1 MAGGGFCDGVSL
13 PVQMD
18 LAVCHFLCNSRK
30 SVLLFFSNTS
40 VTTSCSQF
48 RQEKKTILV
57 MGFHAGLHHV
67 VLNVIYVPSGLLNK
81 ILYEGG
87 ILPPPRGSA
96 PRLLYT
102 TRLVE
107 IPLLHT

>member
-1 MAGGGFCDGVSL
+1 
-13 PVQMD
+13 
-18 LAVCHFLCNSRK
+18 
-30 SVLLFFSNTS
+30 
-40 VTTSCSQF
+40 
-48 RQEKKTILV
+48 
-57 MGFHAGLHHV
+57 MGLHAGLHHV
-67 VLNVIYVPSGLLNK
+67 VLNVIFVPSGLLNK
-81 ILYEGG
+81 ILYEGE

>member
-1 MAGGGFCDGVSL
+1 ML
-13 PVQMD
+13 
-18 LAVCHFLCNSRK
+18 
-30 SVLLFFSNTS
+30 LLFANTS
-40 VTTSCSQF
+40 VTTPCSQF
-48 RQEKKTILV
+48 RQEKKTNLV
-57 MGFHAGLHHV
+57 MGLHAGLHHV
-67 VLNVIYVPSGLLNK
+67 VLNLIYVPSGLLNK

-87 ILPPPRGSA
+87 ILPPPRGST